1 MLSAK
6 RLPPVSVS
14 VSVPVPVPVP
24 TALLHGIHLL
34 SPPPPR
40 SRVPSFLPSET
51 SKQFPTDGTLL
62 SGQTYVDESM
72 ITGESSPVA
81 KREGDPV
88 CGGTAN
94 QHGSVLMRAE
104 RVGEETMLA
113 QVTSVAEQG
122 GGGRREAVSAVHG
135 LRGSVWFFSWKRL

>member
-1 MLSAK
+1 MYPFFFPAF
-6 RLPPVSVS
+6 PPE
-14 VSVPVPVPVP
+14 PQN
-24 TALLHGIHLL
+24 
-34 SPPPPR
+34 
-40 SRVPSFLPSET
+40 SE
-51 SKQFPTDGTLL
+51 QFPTDGTLL

-113 QVTSVAEQG
+113 QVRKKRGGVG
-122 GGGRREAVSAVHG
+122 GGGDAAG
-135 LRGSVWFFSWKRL
+135 MFFSVGRRLRFIRGGSSLVFV

>member
-1 MLSAK
+1 
-6 RLPPVSVS
+6 
-14 VSVPVPVPVP
+14 
-24 TALLHGIHLL
+24 
-34 SPPPPR
+34 
-40 SRVPSFLPSET
+40 
-51 SKQFPTDGTLL
+51 
-62 SGQTYVDESM
+62 M

-113 QVTSVAEQG
+113 QVTKMWRK
-122 GGGRREAVSAVHG
+122 GGRAPRVG
-135 LRGSVWFFSWKRL
+135 LVLRFAPPPPQFINQAGSFK